1 MAVPAW
7 SARFLDSTRGRIV
20 ALLRRASRTVDEL
33 AASLGLT
40 DNAVRL
46 HLGSL
51 ERDGVVRSAGV
62 RRGGGVGKPA
72 TLYEIAPDAE
82 PGFSSAYLPFLATL
96 LDSMGDR
103 LDEEELRA
111 IMRDV
116 GHRLAA
122 AQGGTTGGAPSGD
135 LARRAVV
142 ASRLLE
148 ALGGVTEVEPEGDRV
163 RIRGCGCPL
172 SVAVGRR
179 PEVCLAVQAML
190 AEVTGVEVR
199 ERCEREGERVRCGFE
214 LVG

>member
-7 SARFLDSTRGRIV
+7 SARFLESTRGRIV
-20 ALLRRASRTVDEL
+20 ALLRRASRSVDEL
-33 AASLGLT
+33 ADALGLT

-51 ERDGVVRSAGV
+51 ERDGVVRAAGV

-72 TLYEIAPDAE
+72 TLYEVAPEAE
-82 PGFSSAYLPFLATL
+82 PAFSNAYLPFLATL
-96 LDSMGDR
+96 LDSMGER
-103 LDEEELRA
+103 MDEEELRA
-111 IMRDV
+111 LMRDV

-122 AQGGTTGGAPSGD
+122 AQPGGAPGGD
-135 LARRAVV
+135 LARRAAV

-148 ALGGVTEVEPEGDRV
+148 ALGGVTAVEREGDLV

-179 PEVCLAVQAML
+179 PEVCHAVQVML

-199 ERCEREGERVRCGFE
+199 ETCDRTGERVRCGFE